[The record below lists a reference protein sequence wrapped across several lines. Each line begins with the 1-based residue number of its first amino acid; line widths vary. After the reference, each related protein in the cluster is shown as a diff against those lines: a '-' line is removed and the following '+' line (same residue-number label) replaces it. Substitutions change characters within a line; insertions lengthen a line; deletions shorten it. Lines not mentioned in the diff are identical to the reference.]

1 MSGNPIVGKRSPA
14 VLTRHECVSLLAD
27 SRVGRAVFN
36 ERALPAVVPIVFAL
50 HDDAIVMCTGS
61 DTRLAEAADRG
72 VLAFEVDDINSSTH
86 SGWSVV
92 VTGVA
97 ELVHDAAE
105 RSRIRRLLKQWISI
119 SHDVVIRL
127 PLTVVTGRRL
137 VAAGP
142 GVVNGIAAHT

>member
-1 MSGNPIVGKRSPA
+1 MKSAERAPL
-14 VLTRHECVSLLAD
+14 VLSRQECVRLLAD

-36 ERALPAVVPIVFAL
+36 ERALPAVIPIAFAL

-72 VLAFEVDDINSSTH
+72 VLAFEVDDIDSSTH

-97 ELVHDAAE
+97 ELVHDSAE
-105 RSRIRRLLKQWISI
+105 RSRIRCLSERWTSI
-119 SHDVVIRL
+119 CHDVVVRL
-127 PLTVVTGRRL
+127 PLTVVTGRRI
-137 VAAGP
+137 VASGP
-142 GVVNGIAAHT
+142 DVVGIAAYT